1 MSVTTQNSSDGKEL
15 TIAIKGRFDFA
26 LQKDFRRSY
35 ENTAV
40 NSYVIDLRSTEYMD
54 SSALGMLLMMR
65 EHAGG
70 NNAKITLKNCS
81 QDIRT
86 ILSVANFHS
95 LFHIA

>member
-1 MSVTTQNSSDGKEL
+1 MSVTTQSSNDGKEL

-26 LQKDFRRSY
+26 LQKDFRSSY
-35 ENTAV
+35 ENVAAS
-40 NSYVIDLRSTEYMD
+40 NYVVDLRNTEYMD

-70 NNAKITLKNCS
+70 NSAKITLKNCS
-81 QDIRT
+81 QDIKT

-95 LFHIA
+95 LFNIA